1 MKRKGLIIREDS
13 YMFLDLEHSFGNDNE
28 DTYQINIGLS
38 KAF

>member
-1 MKRKGLIIREDS
+1 MKRKGLIIRVDS

-28 DTYQINIGLS
+28 DTYQINIRLS